1 MTNRSANATIKGY
14 FYQFD
19 HTIVKIL
26 SATSQ
31 TAVATIEGLEDVD
44 LTDGDESVLTQC
56 KYYEGSEYNHSI
68 IKDAVIHMLR
78 HFKANG
84 CNAGQQFRYLL
95 YGHYKSGQDK
105 LENNFDLK
113 FLKENFLTYKTKGVS
128 HEVYSEL
135 EVSDAQLAIFRQ
147 LLEIDINAASYDEQQ
162 NEAKR
167 LLKSQITGS
176 QQEDTE
182 VFYYPNAINVIQDLA
197 IKANVNDR
205 KITKSQFIAR
215 VNCKDVVFKVWLRKK
230 FGDDYYARVIK
241 KRHFHF
247 PLSTRVPK
255 STRIF
260 VCDATSEFDLAKLTQ
275 LLIKI
280 SKRYSHV
287 ENKGTLQADR
297 FCPYVL
303 LSGISAAELI
313 SLKTNLFTQGIEL
326 IDGYPFRGSQ
336 FVVSRL
342 IRPPTKDNLIKLKF
356 IDSVDQIKLIIT
368 SEIGS
373 EIEIFDFFK
382 NKALDS
388 TVLPHGSQHHQIKTD
403 TVYFINEVI

>member
-31 TAVATIEGLEDVD
+31 TALATVEGLEDVD

-56 KYYEGSEYNHSI
+56 KYYEGSAYNHSI
-68 IKDAVIHMLR
+68 IKDAVIYMLR

-105 LENNFDLK
+105 LEINFDVK
-113 FLKENFLTYKTKGVS
+113 FLKKNFLTYKSENIT
-128 HEVYSEL
+128 HEVHSEL
-135 EVSDAQLAIFRQ
+135 AVTDAELTNFLQ
-147 LLEIDINAASYDEQQ
+147 LLEIDINAMSYDDQQ

-167 LLKSQITGS
+167 LLKSQIAGS

-215 VNCKDVVFKVWLRKK
+215 VNCKDVVFNVWLRKK

-241 KRHFHF
+241 KKHFHF
-247 PLSTRVPK
+247 PSSTRVPK

-260 VCDATSEFDLAKLTQ
+260 ICDATSEFDLAKLTQ
-275 LLIKI
+275 LLTKI
-280 SKRYSHV
+280 STRFSHV
-287 ENKGTLQADR
+287 ENKSTPQTDR

-303 LSGISAAELI
+303 LSGISAEELI
-313 SLKTNLFTQGIEL
+313 SLKTNLFTRGVEL
-326 IDGYPFRGSQ
+326 IDGYAFNGAQ
-336 FVVSRL
+336 FSAERL
-342 IRPPTKDNLIKLKF
+342 TRPPTKDNLIKLKF
-356 IDSVDQIKLIIT
+356 IDSVLQISQVIASRT
-368 SEIGS
+368 GS
-373 EIEIFDFFK
+373 ANEVFDFFK
-382 NKALDS
+382 TTPLDS
-388 TVLPHGSQHHQIKTD
+388 TALPHGIQHHEIKTD